1 MGLAPVAR
9 DRSTV
14 VVKCGLKI
22 GSIQLSAQNRS
33 HPTWG
38 IALQGGFRV
47 GGAALVFTVVPNPNR
62 KNVGETVSAM
72 GITIRMHLSRG
83 GVEVTEVMD
92 PVGNGRVGAATRA
105 WQQDIFAGITPG
117 LRWLTILLP

>member
-1 MGLAPVAR
+1 M
-9 DRSTV
+9 
-14 VVKCGLKI
+14 
-22 GSIQLSAQNRS
+22 
-33 HPTWG
+33 
-38 IALQGGFRV
+38 

-92 PVGNGRVGAATRA
+92 PVGTVVLE
-105 WQQDIFAGITPG
+105 QQQELSLIHISLPALSRRRQPHLSLPVWTHFF
-117 LRWLTILLP
+117 LRRS